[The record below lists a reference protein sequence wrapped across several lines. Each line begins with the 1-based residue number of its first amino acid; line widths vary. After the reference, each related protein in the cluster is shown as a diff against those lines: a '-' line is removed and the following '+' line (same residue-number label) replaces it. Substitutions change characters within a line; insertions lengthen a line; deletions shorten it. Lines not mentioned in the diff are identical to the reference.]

1 MNQGIR
7 WATYS
12 RWYKASMDLHN
23 LSYMDRSGHR
33 YHGEKGGYHIHIS
46 YIYIYD
52 IYIYDI
58 YIYKYDIYIDD
69 IYI

>member
-12 RWYKASMDLHN
+12 RWYEASMDLHN

-52 IYIYDI
+52 IYIYI
-58 YIYKYDIYIDD
+58 
-69 IYI
+69 